1 MYTLLV
7 LTALAQQPVPPADN
21 GPSGMPPEQVMA
33 SIDAKGKLTIV
44 HVACNCYG
52 PAAQETTLDVPAK
65 NGEKAAKVKVKV
77 SSVMVTTAE
86 LPAKHVEAYTADG
99 TRVEPEK
106 LAKLLAKE
114 KMVLLAMDNK
124 KVDPALLQLYKDDTI
139 VLVPPTNVLSI
150 GTSSAMMMPGP
161 GTSAPIAEPTA
172 PVPPPERKVPEK
184 DEKE

>member
-21 GPSGMPPEQVMA
+21 GPGGMQPEQVMA

-44 HVACNCYG
+44 YVTCNCYG
-52 PAAQETTLDVPAK
+52 PASQEATLDVPAK

-77 SSVMVTTAE
+77 SSVTVTTAE

-114 KMVLLAMDNK
+114 KMVLVAMDGK

-139 VLVPPTNVLSI
+139 VLVPPANVLNM
-150 GTSSAMMMPGP
+150 GAGAAMVMPAMP
-161 GTSAPIAEPTA
+161 YAPVPEPA
-172 PVPPPERKVPEK
+172 PVPPPPGKIR
-184 DEKE
+184 EKEGTN